1 MDRFGVRSNASVI
14 SGSRIEFV
22 GGGHFIDPGEP
33 SVLAF
38 VRTVLAG

>member
-1 MDRFGVRSNASVI
+1 MAAVI
-14 SGSRIEFV
+14 PGSSTEFV
-22 GGGHFIDPGEP
+22 EGGHFIDPGEP